1 MAGNYVGNSIR
12 KSRNLIARDLRT
24 NKYRARVV
32 RSRKQYKRKGRVAQ
46 QDRATDF

>member
-1 MAGNYVGNSIR
+1 MAGSCVGNSIKR
-12 KSRNLIARDLRT
+12 SRNPVARELRT
-24 NKYRARVV
+24 TKYRARVV

>member
-1 MAGNYVGNSIR
+1 MAGSYVENSTKR
-12 KSRNLIARDLRT
+12 SRNPVARELRT
-24 NKYRARVV
+24 TKYRARVV

>member
-1 MAGNYVGNSIR
+1 MAGSYVGNSTKR
-12 KSRNLIARDLRT
+12 SRNPVARDLRT
-24 NKYRARVV
+24 TKYRARIV